1 MAPRKEACIFLID
14 SSITME
20 DHIGLACDTVSAM
33 IEHRIMQGASN
44 EVGLM
49 LFGECTFFLFP
60 HCSDSL
66 SQRVLQV
73 NMYIFSCVGWLLL
86 DGNS

>member
-20 DHIGLACDTVSAM
+20 DHIDLACDTVSSM
-33 IEHRIMQGASN
+33 IQHRIMQGASN

-49 LFGECTFFLFP
+49 LFGECTFSFNALF
-60 HCSDSL
+60 CCL
-66 SQRVLQV
+66 SRFSFKIEHVSHVQLQ
-73 NMYIFSCVGWLLL
+73 
-86 DGNS
+86 